1 MARYRDLIGKA
12 ADPWRLRREVA
23 EFALEHGVDAAA
35 RKFGATPR
43 TVNRLLERAK
53 QGSLDAPVRRSTG
66 RYRDLVETSPDP
78 WRVRRDMVAFALK
91 HGVEAASR
99 EFGAGP
105 TTVRTWL
112 RRAKEGPWKKPGSQ
126 GRRLSLAQVERIV
139 RAKLQRPDLSAR
151 GPKEEFGI
159 PHGLSKMKEVLRTY
173 GLARSFHPRN
183 LEFEV
188 RSAER
193 RSKLAEMYLELGKI
207 EKAHGMKTPR
217 GWDPMSALRRSIMLD
232 LALMKKRARLA
243 RSIEKKRKKK
253 GGRSP
258 SAGSGQGGA

>member
-23 EFALEHGVDAAA
+23 VFALEHGVDAAA
-35 RKFGATPR
+35 RKFGAVPR
-43 TVNRLLERAK
+43 TVYRLVARAK
-53 QGSLDAPVRRSTG
+53 QGPLDAPDRRSTG
-66 RYRDLVETSPDP
+66 RYRDLLETSPDP
-78 WRVRRDMVAFALK
+78 QRVRRDMVAFALK

-112 RRAKEGPWKKPGSQ
+112 RRAKKGPWKKPGSQ
-126 GRRLSLAQVERIV
+126 RRLSLAQVERIV

-151 GPKEEFGI
+151 RLKTEFGI

-173 GLARSFHPRN
+173 GLARAFHRHD

-188 RSAER
+188 SSAR
-193 RSKLAEMYLELGKI
+193 RRAKLAEMYLELGRV
-207 EKAHGMKTPR
+207 EKARGMKTPR
-217 GWDPMSALRRSIMLD
+217 GWDPMSALRRSMKLD
-232 LALMKKRARLA
+232 LALIQKRARLA
-243 RSIEKKRKKK
+243 ESIKKKRKKK
-253 GGRSP
+253 GGR
-258 SAGSGQGGA
+258 GGKGRGGEDVPR